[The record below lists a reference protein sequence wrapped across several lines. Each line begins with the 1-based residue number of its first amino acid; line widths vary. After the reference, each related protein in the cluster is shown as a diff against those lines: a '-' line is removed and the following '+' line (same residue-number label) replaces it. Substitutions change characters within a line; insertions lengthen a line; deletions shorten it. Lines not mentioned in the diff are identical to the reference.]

1 MPDEPV
7 VVNFRWR
14 VNDGWPMRGYA
25 VGASTKFTFSLIAP
39 SGHLRLGAA
48 NHSFPSVDVSYARTR
63 GLRLTQGVAA

>member
-14 VNDGWPMRGYA
+14 INDGWPMRGYA
-25 VGASTKFTFSLIAP
+25 VGANTKFTFWLTAP
-39 SGHLRLGAA
+39 SGRLRLGAA
-48 NHSFPSVDVSYARTR
+48 NHSFPNIDVSYATTR